1 MPPPPPPILEAQS
14 APARPAGLTAT
25 PGDHSV
31 TLSWTDPN
39 DSSITSYQ
47 YRVNHNDTSTGRL
60 SGWTP
65 WKDIPNSGSSTTS
78 HTFTGLTNGK
88 EYRYQIRA
96 AIEIGEDNYVHSN
109 PAPGGKTW
117 FVSATPKGTEPP
129 PVSQFWTERV
139 CDHHFRI
146 RWKRVSGATGYD
158 LNISNNNRK
167 SWKRVMSNKNYN
179 AWQFS
184 QWSKNKT
191 YWFAIRAVNAHGQ
204 SIWKDLQSVA
214 LPCPVE
220 GLSAGYASN
229 GDVSVEWK
237 PAKRANVYDVNF
249 SSDGGRSWER
259 MISDLTATSY
269 SFNRDPQTLPHN
281 PGFLVAVQSRKGKMT
296 GGWRNA
302 PIVRATPGS
311 RDNSND
317 FVLASVSDYPLQIW
331 SDGTT
336 MWVGDAGADKV
347 FAYKMSD
354 GSRDSGKDIDL
365 GADNFTQMV
374 SMAADGTTMWI
385 SDQFI
390 LNYGKLYAYNM
401 STRQRDSGKDITL
414 DPNTNRST
422 GGLWTDGTTMYVAD
436 GWDGKI
442 YGYTLATGQ
451 RDTNKEITLDT
462 EHGAPTGLWSDGTT
476 MWASDYS
483 DNKVYAYKMSDGSRD
498 SAKDYTSLVGG
509 NQAAPY
515 GLWSDGTT
523 IWIVDYYHDTL
534 FAYHAFQ

>member
-1 MPPPPPPILEAQS
+1 MSPPPPPPILEAQS

-25 PGDHSV
+25 PGDRSV
-31 TLSWTDPN
+31 ALSWTDPG

-47 YRVNHNDTSTGRL
+47 YRVNHNDTGTGRL
-60 SGWTP
+60 SGWSP

-88 EYRYQIRA
+88 EYRYKILA
-96 AIEIGEDNYVHSN
+96 VSANGNSK
-109 PAPGGKTW
+109 PAPGATPW

-167 SWKRVMSNKNYN
+167 SWKRVMTNKNYN

-220 GLSAGYASN
+220 GLSATYASN

-259 MISDLTATSY
+259 MISNLTATSY
-269 SFNRDPQTLPHN
+269 SFNRDPQTLPYN
-281 PGFLVAVQSRKGKMT
+281 PGFLVAVQSRKGEMT

-302 PIVRATPGS
+302 PIVKAVVPGS
-311 RDNSND
+311 RDSTKDIALDDTSGSYEEYFWSNGTT
-317 FVLASVSDYPLQIW
+317 LWVSDFYEYTKLL
-331 SDGTT
+331 
-336 MWVGDAGADKV
+336 AH
-347 FAYKMSD
+347 KMSD
-354 GSRDSGKDIDL
+354 GSRDSSKDIDL
-365 GADNFTQMV
+365 GSLILVVAIT
-374 SMAADGTTMWI
+374 ADGTTMWASDAVYATKLHAYSI
-385 SDQFI
+385 SSGQ
-390 LNYGKLYAYNM
+390 G
-401 STRQRDSGKDITL
+401 DSSKDITL
-414 DPNTNRST
+414 DSSTSQNTQ
-422 GGLWTDGTTMYVAD
+422 GLWTDGTTMYVGD
-436 GWDGKI
+436 RSDKKI
-442 YGYTLATGQ
+442 YAYTIATGQ
-451 RDTNKEITLDT
+451 RDTSKEITLDT
-462 EHGAPTGLWSDGTT
+462 EHAHLSGLWSDGTT
-476 MWASDYS
+476 IWASDS
-483 DNKVYAYKMSDGSRD
+483 EDAKVYAYKMSDGSRD
-498 SAKDYTSLVGG
+498 SAKDYDSLVGG
-509 NQAAPY
+509 SQANP
-515 GLWSDGTT
+515 GSLWSDGTT
-523 IWIVDYYHDTL
+523 MWIMIEGHDTI
-534 FAYHAFQ
+534 FAYHAIK